1 MISDPSDAQVASES
15 NYRWTLFRAAAK
27 KNIHGFMSCLMLCS
41 LGKDASFP
49 KQEKNH
55 AANKGEKTLS
65 IILPLTKNKNSLSL
79 DMSDFSKA

>member
-1 MISDPSDAQVASES
+1 
-15 NYRWTLFRAAAK
+15 
-27 KNIHGFMSCLMLCS
+27 MSCLMLCS

-49 KQEKNH
+49 KQEKNR